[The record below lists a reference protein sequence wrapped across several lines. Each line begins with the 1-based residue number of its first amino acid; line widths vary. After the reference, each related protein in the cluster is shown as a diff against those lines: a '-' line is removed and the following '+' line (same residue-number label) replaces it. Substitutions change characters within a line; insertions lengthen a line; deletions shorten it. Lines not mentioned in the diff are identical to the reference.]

1 MYYIYM
7 VQCTDGSYYTGIT
20 PDVCRRMQCHHAK
33 KGAKY
38 TRSHPIVSLCA
49 LWRTEEKTAAARLE
63 YAIKKRMSR
72 EKKAALVARPAL
84 LPSFLPHL
92 DAGAYAYVPGV
103 TLEMCLQG
111 EFHD

>member
-20 PDVCRRMQCHHAK
+20 PDVCRRMQRHCSG

-38 TRSHPIVSLCA
+38 TRSHPIASLCA

-63 YAIKKRMSR
+63 YAIKKRLNR
-72 EKKAALVARPAL
+72 EEKIALIAQPSL
-84 LPSFLPHL
+84 LPTLFPHL
-92 DAGAYAYVPGV
+92 AEIEYTHLPDV
-103 TLEMCLQG
+103 TLAMCLQG
-111 EFHD
+111 EFHG